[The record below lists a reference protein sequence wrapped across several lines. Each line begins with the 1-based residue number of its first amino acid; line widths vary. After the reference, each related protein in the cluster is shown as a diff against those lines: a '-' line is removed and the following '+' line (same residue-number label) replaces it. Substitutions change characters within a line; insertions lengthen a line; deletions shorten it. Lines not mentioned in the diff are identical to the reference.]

1 MSSHLP
7 IRRTLCQCVRSN
19 PGSALRHFPQRQQTR
34 LLSSSRSL
42 RAAANPLRNASRSG
56 RKSHTEYKRSIVLSA
71 AGMASC
77 AVAMFGVINIYFP
90 QGVQKDDSKDGID
103 NGAIKLDGP
112 PGLAPKDDSTTLKN
126 PEHDYLL
133 VLRAG
138 TVTSLLIVVYDV
150 AFCNPIS
157 DLQTL
162 HVRLGREAAPPS
174 MSGVLRESAETATSL
189 AEEVWIQI
197 HKEGGI
203 RTAIRIVPTRNTDFL
218 HLRDGWV
225 RAITGRAQRA
235 NVRAK
240 ALASKELDAQPQSEF
255 ADDSF
260 GEAMGDFK
268 ALLGGG
274 GGGRKSVPKGQ
285 TLLLL
290 RDKVG
295 ALEILYQPGDAKPS
309 VWLGEVL
316 DERISRLLWLQYLA
330 GKVVASD
337 GARRAI
343 IDEYGIS
350 DDTRLSIGFPQG
362 VSHDL
367 LSGDFGISSCL
378 QRTSS
383 LEQSRQFRL
392 AGLQVRVS
400 TDVLVVDEDVGNG
413 ALVGDLLESG
423 LDSGAIIWM
432 N

>member
-112 PGLAPKDDSTTLKN
+112 PGLAPKDDSTVIIDGVEQVSTGNSTIPHFPKSIRLPASLDSPDSRRQSARTPGEEIKKSG
-126 PEHDYLL
+126 EKEEDYYLL
-133 VLRAG
+133 GLGIR
-138 TVTSLLIVVYDV
+138 TVSFLNIQVYVVGFYI
-150 AFCNPIS
+150 AAS
-157 DLQTL
+157 DMATLQQ
-162 HVRLGREAAPPS
+162 RLVREAASPS
-174 MSGVLRESAETATSL
+174 ISGVPSESAVTATSL
-189 AEEVWIQI
+189 VPKEREDLRKALLDPEQGEEVWNQI
-197 HKEGGI
+197 LKEGGI

-343 IDEYGIS
+343 IDGVMGIVERPVG
-350 DDTRLSIGFPQG
+350 T
-362 VSHDL
+362 V
-367 LSGDFGISSCL
+367 
-378 QRTSS
+378 
-383 LEQSRQFRL
+383 EQMV
-392 AGLQVRVS
+392 A
-400 TDVLVVDEDVGNG
+400 
-413 ALVGDLLESG
+413 
-423 LDSGAIIWM
+423 
-432 N
+432 

>member
-112 PGLAPKDDSTTLKN
+112 PGLAPKDDSTVIIDGVEAGLHGEFDDPTF
-126 PEHDYLL
+126 PEIDPTTCVFRLARLTSPIRPDPRGEKEEDYYLL
-133 VLRAG
+133 GLGIR
-138 TVTSLLIVVYDV
+138 TVSFLNIQVYVVGFYI
-150 AFCNPIS
+150 AAS
-157 DLQTL
+157 DMATLQQ
-162 HVRLGREAAPPS
+162 RLVREAASPS
-174 MSGVLRESAETATSL
+174 ISGVPSESAVTATSL
-189 AEEVWIQI
+189 VPKEREDLRKALLDPEQGEEVWNQI
-197 HKEGGI
+197 LKEGGI

-343 IDEYGIS
+343 IDGVMGIVERPVG
-350 DDTRLSIGFPQG
+350 T
-362 VSHDL
+362 V
-367 LSGDFGISSCL
+367 
-378 QRTSS
+378 
-383 LEQSRQFRL
+383 EQMV
-392 AGLQVRVS
+392 A
-400 TDVLVVDEDVGNG
+400 
-413 ALVGDLLESG
+413 
-423 LDSGAIIWM
+423 
-432 N
+432 

>member
-112 PGLAPKDDSTTLKN
+112 PGLAPKDDSTVIIDGVEQVSTGNSTIPHFPKSIRLPASLDSPDSRRQSARTPGEEIKKSG
-126 PEHDYLL
+126 EKEEDYYLL
-133 VLRAG
+133 GLGIR
-138 TVTSLLIVVYDV
+138 TVSFLNIQVYVVGFYIAV
-150 AFCNPIS
+150 S
-157 DLQTL
+157 DMATLQQ
-162 HVRLGREAAPPS
+162 RLVREAAPPS
-174 MSGVLRESAETATSL
+174 ISGVPSESAVTATSL
-189 AEEVWIQI
+189 VPKEREDLRKALLDPEQGEEVWNQI
-197 HKEGGI
+197 LKEGGI

-343 IDEYGIS
+343 IDGVMGIVERPVG
-350 DDTRLSIGFPQG
+350 T
-362 VSHDL
+362 V
-367 LSGDFGISSCL
+367 
-378 QRTSS
+378 
-383 LEQSRQFRL
+383 EQMV
-392 AGLQVRVS
+392 A
-400 TDVLVVDEDVGNG
+400 
-413 ALVGDLLESG
+413 
-423 LDSGAIIWM
+423 
-432 N
+432 

>member
-112 PGLAPKDDSTTLKN
+112 PGLAPKDDSTVIIDGVEQVSTGNSTIPHFPKSIRLPASLDSPDSRRQSARTPGEEIKKSG
-126 PEHDYLL
+126 EKEEDYYLL
-133 VLRAG
+133 GLGIR
-138 TVTSLLIVVYDV
+138 TVSFLNIQVYVVGFYI
-150 AFCNPIS
+150 AAS
-157 DLQTL
+157 DMATLQQ
-162 HVRLGREAAPPS
+162 RLVREAASPS
-174 MSGVLRESAETATSL
+174 ISGVPNETAVTATSL
-189 AEEVWIQI
+189 VPKEREDLKKALLDPEQGEEVWNQI
-197 HKEGGI
+197 LKEGGI

-240 ALASKELDAQPQSEF
+240 ALATKEHDAHPQSEF

-343 IDEYGIS
+343 IDGVMGIVERPVG
-350 DDTRLSIGFPQG
+350 T
-362 VSHDL
+362 V
-367 LSGDFGISSCL
+367 
-378 QRTSS
+378 
-383 LEQSRQFRL
+383 EQMV
-392 AGLQVRVS
+392 A
-400 TDVLVVDEDVGNG
+400 
-413 ALVGDLLESG
+413 
-423 LDSGAIIWM
+423 
-432 N
+432 